1 MKIREFKQ
9 KLKDFSKDTEIVVVY
24 KNLKGNHILDIE
36 TIHQAST
43 FKAVFLTTKET
54 NETKNTISLQKNKK
68 KI

>member
-1 MKIREFKQ
+1 MKIRELKQ
-9 KLKDFSKDTEIVVVY
+9 KLKKLLKDTEVVVAY
-24 KNLKGNHILDIE
+24 KNLKSSHVLDIDN
-36 TIHQAST
+36 IHQAST